1 MSSKTPSVGT
11 TLFASLRASS
21 PILVTVDS
29 IATLDD
35 GQTAIFLTSSSDSFN
50 ENKPVPESDIIF
62 YPEAY
67 TEAKV
72 CFVIMTEEF
81 VFDDELCKLRVKY
94 AFDALDAIDE
104 AEALQVSTKK
114 PHHVEV
120 VRI

>member
-1 MSSKTPSVGT
+1 MSSKIPSVGT
-11 TLFASLRASS
+11 TLFASLRANK

-50 ENKPVPESDIIF
+50 ESKPVPESNIIF
-62 YPEAY
+62 YSDAY
-67 TEAKV
+67 IEAKV
-72 CFVIMTEEF
+72 CFVIITEEF

-94 AFDALDAIDE
+94 TFDALDAINE
-104 AEALQVSTKK
+104 AEALQLSTKK